1 MAGSKSLPC
10 WESKHSLRVSG
21 QVVLQEARMP
31 RPAEIR
37 SATAWSRSNHLS
49 PVKHGSRLRPPHSHA
64 HKRFGFGPPGPAP
77 SCAACG
83 SRCRDGAGLVH
94 GRVYR
99 RSADAPP
106 RAPRPP
112 GGPGAAAHAR
122 SALLEGMGAGWSTA
136 PLRMLGT
143 AAPSLDLF
151 LTTGVLGLLSSRHA
165 SALTASVCKPNN
177 ATCQSRGSVRG
188 NAVPTQE
195 GRRHPGALVALTCLH
210 WYGQTE
216 MQTCWLKVPL
226 A

>member
-1 MAGSKSLPC
+1 MAGSTSLPC
-10 WESKHSLRVSG
+10 WYRKSKHSLRVPG

-37 SATAWSRSNHLS
+37 PATAWSRSNHLS
-49 PVKHGSRLRPPHSHA
+49 PVKRAPPSTSHA
-64 HKRFGFGPPGPAP
+64 HKRFGFGPPGPAL
-77 SCAACG
+77 SCTACG

-94 GRVYR
+94 GRVHR

-112 GGPGAAAHAR
+112 GEPGAAAHAR

-143 AAPSLDLF
+143 AASLPRSL
-151 LTTGVLGLLSSRHA
+151 LNGVLGLLSSRHA
-165 SALTASVCKPNN
+165 SALTARVCKRNN
-177 ATCQSRGSVRG
+177 ATCQSRGSVPG
-188 NAVPTQE
+188 HAVPTRE
-195 GRRHPGALVALTCLH
+195 GRRHPGALVALACLH
-210 WYGQTE
+210 WCGQTE
-216 MQTCWLKVPL
+216 KQTCWLKVPL